1 MTGASELT
9 LGNTVDWEFAASVG
23 ERLARPAPPS
33 TEYTRRQ
40 VIDELTVAAEKAEPP
55 VRDVTGLIADGVVP
69 PARVVDRPA
78 WIRSAAESMRA
89 MTHGSAKP
97 RGFLTGRITGAQTGA
112 VLAFVASGIL
122 GQYDP
127 FGAAGEGC
135 LLLVYPNVIAVERQ
149 LRVEPSDFRL
159 WVCLHEVT
167 HRVQFTANPWLSGYM
182 SQALNLLTFEPVD
195 DIGRVVSRLADFIRS
210 RGHGTDDSEVN
221 PSGIL
226 GLVRAVQSE
235 PQRKALDQLLVLGT
249 LLEGHAEHVM
259 DAVGPMVVPSV
270 ATIRRQAQPVHPRQG
285 IRRPCGRP
293 GGNEAVQHD
302 LVGPRDAAVA
312 CRDRKPAAMDRQSAV
327 AQLRAAAE
335 QFARVHL
342 DACDRWSVGLS
353 GGPDSLALTAVAAR
367 LWPTTALIVDHGL
380 QPGSATVAETARIQA
395 ISLGCVDARVLCVQ
409 VGAAGGREAAAR
421 SARYSALEEHRDGPV
436 LLAHTLDDQ
445 AETVLLGLGR
455 GSGARSIAGMR
466 PYDPPWCRP
475 LLGVR
480 RSVTHAACRE
490 LGLTAWQDPHNTDRR
505 FTRTRLRT
513 EVLPLLEDVLG
524 GGVAE
529 ALARTA
535 TALREDTDLIDTIA
549 AQALPGAA
557 VAGSRGQE
565 LSTSALTALPDA
577 VRRRVIRGWLLAGG
591 ATGLTDRQIRG
602 VDRLVTAWRGQGG
615 VAVGSTLRG
624 QRLVAGRR
632 DGVLVLRR
640 EPV

>member
-1 MTGASELT
+1 
-9 LGNTVDWEFAASVG
+9 
-23 ERLARPAPPS
+23 
-33 TEYTRRQ
+33 
-40 VIDELTVAAEKAEPP
+40 
-55 VRDVTGLIADGVVP
+55 
-69 PARVVDRPA
+69 
-78 WIRSAAESMRA
+78 
-89 MTHGSAKP
+89 
-97 RGFLTGRITGAQTGA
+97 
-112 VLAFVASGIL
+112 
-122 GQYDP
+122 
-127 FGAAGEGC
+127 
-135 LLLVYPNVIAVERQ
+135 
-149 LRVEPSDFRL
+149 
-159 WVCLHEVT
+159 
-167 HRVQFTANPWLSGYM
+167 
-182 SQALNLLTFEPVD
+182 
-195 DIGRVVSRLADFIRS
+195 
-210 RGHGTDDSEVN
+210 
-221 PSGIL
+221 
-226 GLVRAVQSE
+226 
-235 PQRKALDQLLVLGT
+235 
-249 LLEGHAEHVM
+249 
-259 DAVGPMVVPSV
+259 
-270 ATIRRQAQPVHPRQG
+270 
-285 IRRPCGRP
+285 
-293 GGNEAVQHD
+293 
-302 LVGPRDAAVA
+302 
-312 CRDRKPAAMDRQSAV
+312 MDRQSAV

-640 EPV
+640 EPFAPALVVGPAAWHAVHVTQSSSAITPGQTAELYPGDIKSVLLTAEQIQARIAELGEQIGNDYRELSATTGQDLLLITVLKGAVLFVTDLARAIPVPTQFEFMAVSSYGSSTSSSGVVRILKDLDRDIHGRDVLIVEDVVDSGLTLSWLSRNLTSRNPRSLRVCTLLRKPDAVHANVEIAYVGFDIPNDFVVGYGLDYDERYRDLSYIGTLDPRVYQ